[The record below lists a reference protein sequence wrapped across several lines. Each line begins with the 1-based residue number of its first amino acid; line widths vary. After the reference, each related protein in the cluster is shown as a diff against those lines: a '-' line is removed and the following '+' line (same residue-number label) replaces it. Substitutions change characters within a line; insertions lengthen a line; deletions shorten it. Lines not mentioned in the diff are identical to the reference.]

1 MLAILD
7 SAALELAE
15 EHVPHTFVVQLIA
28 SAFQFVAESIV
39 NAVLGD
45 GKDAKQF
52 ATAQNAFSVLV
63 FLCVGLWSID
73 VVCFWFAF
81 GWFAYTS
88 TTKDQNGSQFT

>member
-1 MLAILD
+1 MAPHVVPALLKRNNEPSADRAAMRRMLAILD

-63 FLCVGLWSID
+63 FFVCW
-73 VVCFWFAF
+73 VVV
-81 GWFAYTS
+81 
-88 TTKDQNGSQFT
+88 D